1 MFLFIRGESV
11 AHFFINLPSKKL
23 HGEYF
28 RVIKQPISLNLI
40 KKRIALGEYPTWA
53 EFESAVHLIRTNA
66 EEYNDEQSSI
76 VEDVRKLDV
85 STQFHIWAS
94 KEADTF
100 SAPLL
105 GPIPQTS
112 R

>member
-1 MFLFIRGESV
+1 MFSFSRGESV

-53 EFESAVHLIRTNA
+53 EFESAVQLIRTNA
-66 EEYNDEQSSI
+66 EEYNDERSSI
-76 VEDVRKLDV
+76 VEDVRKLYV
-85 STQFHIWAS
+85 CTQFHIRAS
-94 KEADTF
+94 IEANAF
-100 SAPLL
+100 PA
-105 GPIPQTS
+105 
-112 R
+112 RC